1 MVDLLGDIGGK
12 AAADGLAPSRRTLR
26 APVERARPLAWRP
39 FLTATRPSG
48 KVRGSATVEFIA
60 LVPFVLVLVATF
72 WDVREFIGFR
82 TELARE
88 MYKVTELI
96 ANDPVGTS
104 PFEHVLGEVRSR
116 FEPTSVSGA
125 VRGAVVVR
133 GTQRADGTACPD
145 GDWCPPR
152 VAAVWPG
159 TADPSAGS
167 WSRDDHTACAA
178 AGDAIPA
185 VGTHFAAN
193 QALLQGEGRDPDGDG
208 SLTAPPAS
216 AWISRNISSD
226 AWWVV
231 VDICIEPQPG
241 LFLGRLTNLSEPLMG
256 TPFVWRRRIAWP
268 SIHDRADCGWCS

>member
-1 MVDLLGDIGGK
+1 MVELGDIEK
-12 AAADGLAPSRRTLR
+12 NAAGDGFVPFRHTPPPRAANACAVPGQPPPPGRR
-26 APVERARPLAWRP
+26 PPGSVQ
-39 FLTATRPSG
+39 
-48 KVRGSATVEFIA
+48 GSATVEFIA

-268 SIHDRADCGWCS
+268 SIHDRADCEWCS